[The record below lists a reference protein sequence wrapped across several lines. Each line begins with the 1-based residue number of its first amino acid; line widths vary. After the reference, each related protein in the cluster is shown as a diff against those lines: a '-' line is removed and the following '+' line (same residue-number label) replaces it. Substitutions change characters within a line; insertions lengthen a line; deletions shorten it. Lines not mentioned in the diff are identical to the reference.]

1 MIMAIDVSN
10 TNITLGTFKG
20 EKLLKIYRVTTKVPR
35 TSDEYGV
42 LLRDLVRLS
51 NASHHDIEGVIIAS
65 VVPNV
70 MYSLTNA
77 CIKYFHVH
85 PVIVGPGVKTGV
97 KVGAENPK
105 EAGSDLI
112 VNAAA
117 VKELYGVPAI
127 VIDYGTA
134 TSYQLVL
141 EDGKL
146 DSVVIAP
153 GIQTSVQALTSDA
166 ARIPEVEIRKPKTI
180 LTKDTTECIQA
191 GIVYGTIGETE
202 YIVRKMKEESGLE
215 NIKVVATGGFGKVIA
230 DERMSL
236 IFMIIC

>member
-10 TNITLGTFKG
+10 TNITLGTFNG
-20 EKLLKIYRVTTKVPR
+20 AKLLKVYRVTTKVPR

-51 NASHHDIEGVIIAS
+51 NASHHDIEGIIIAS

-85 PVIVGPGVKTGV
+85 PIIVGPGVKTGV

-134 TSYQLVL
+134 CFR
-141 EDGKL
+141 G
-146 DSVVIAP
+146 
-153 GIQTSVQALTSDA
+153 
-166 ARIPEVEIRKPKTI
+166 R
-180 LTKDTTECIQA
+180 
-191 GIVYGTIGETE
+191 
-202 YIVRKMKEESGLE
+202 
-215 NIKVVATGGFGKVIA
+215 
-230 DERMSL
+230 
-236 IFMIIC
+236 

>member
-10 TNITLGTFKG
+10 TNITLGTFNG
-20 EKLLKIYRVTTKVPR
+20 AKLLKIYRVTTKVPR

-51 NASHHDIEGVIIAS
+51 NASHHDIEGIIIAS

-85 PVIVGPGVKTGV
+85 PIIVGPGVKTGV

-117 VKELYGVPAI
+117 VKE
-127 VIDYGTA
+127 
-134 TSYQLVL
+134 
-141 EDGKL
+141 
-146 DSVVIAP
+146 
-153 GIQTSVQALTSDA
+153 
-166 ARIPEVEIRKPKTI
+166 
-180 LTKDTTECIQA
+180 
-191 GIVYGTIGETE
+191 
-202 YIVRKMKEESGLE
+202 
-215 NIKVVATGGFGKVIA
+215 
-230 DERMSL
+230 
-236 IFMIIC
+236 

>member
-10 TNITLGTFKG
+10 TNITLGTFNG
-20 EKLLKIYRVTTKVPR
+20 AKLLKVYRVTTKVPR

-51 NASHHDIEGVIIAS
+51 NASHHDIEGIIIAS

-85 PVIVGPGVKTGV
+85 PIIVGPGVKTGV

-191 GIVYGTIGETE
+191 DKY
-202 YIVRKMKEESGLE
+202 SGY
-215 NIKVVATGGFGKVIA
+215 NKAP
-230 DERMSL
+230 
-236 IFMIIC
+236 

>member
-1 MIMAIDVSN
+1 M
-10 TNITLGTFKG
+10 
-20 EKLLKIYRVTTKVPR
+20 
-35 TSDEYGV
+35 
-42 LLRDLVRLS
+42 
-51 NASHHDIEGVIIAS
+51 
-65 VVPNV
+65 
-70 MYSLTNA
+70 
-77 CIKYFHVH
+77 
-85 PVIVGPGVKTGV
+85 KTGV

-230 DERMSL
+230 DETDAIDIYDNMLTLQGLR
-236 IFMIIC
+236 IIYYKNAVSSKKGRRV